1 MREDLDN
8 KLCEKYPQIF
18 KNRHAHMQE
27 TAMCWGFQCGDGWYD
42 IIDVLCE
49 LLTSNFRQAK
59 ERYESVK
66 MFYETDGRYPWVG
79 GKEITPSMVEE
90 LRLAMENECQK
101 VPVAVQV
108 KEKFGGLRF
117 YVQGATDEAYSYI
130 DFAERMSYR
139 TCETCGKPGKTIT
152 NGWHYT
158 ACEEHTREED
168 KDAEDSD

>member
-1 MREDLDN
+1 MNEKLTLDLVS
-8 KLCEKYPQIF
+8 KYPKLFRDINAPVTNSLMAF
-18 KNRHAHMQE
+18 
-27 TAMCWGFQCGDGWYD
+27 GFECGDGWYD
-42 IIDVLCE
+42 IIDVLCG
-49 LLTSNFRQAK
+49 LLTSDFQQAK
-59 ERYESVK
+59 ARYESVK
-66 MFYETDGRYPWVG
+66 MYYETDGRYPWLG
-79 GKEITPSMVEE
+79 CKEITSEMVEE
-90 LRLAMENECQK
+90 LRLAMEDECQK

-117 YVQGATDEAYSYI
+117 YVHGATNEAHNYI

-139 TCETCGKPGKTIT
+139 TCETCGKPGKTIR